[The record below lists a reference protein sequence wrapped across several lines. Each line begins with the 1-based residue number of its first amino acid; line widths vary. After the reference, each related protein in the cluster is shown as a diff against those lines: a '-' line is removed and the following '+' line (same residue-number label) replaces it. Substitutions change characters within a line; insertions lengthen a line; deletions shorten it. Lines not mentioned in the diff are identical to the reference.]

1 MTRHKVMLAM
11 SLLAA
16 FVLSSS
22 AALAQSPAPAVA
34 SKHQQEFAES
44 PGQFDLVQVV
54 QELAPGAE
62 TPPHSHGG
70 NGQATVLEGEVVL
83 KLGDKETTYTAGE
96 GFVERAG
103 EKMQVLNKGT
113 SRARFAVAFVLP
125 KGAAFSTPAGTSAK
139 PGPTVLSKHQ
149 TPITQPGPF
158 DLIQL
163 VQKFAP
169 GAETPPHSHGGNGQ
183 VNVVDGEFE
192 LRTAASTKRYTAGQ
206 AFTETAGEAMQL
218 VNVGPTE
225 ATMVVAFVLAKG
237 AELTTAR
244 GAVELAA
251 TGLPT
256 VPATAAGVWLVVAGW
271 LLLRMGVTPRLEG

>member
-1 MTRHKVMLAM
+1 MIRHKVMLAL
-11 SLLAA
+11 SLLAVL
-16 FVLSSS
+16 VLSSS
-22 AALAQSPAPAVA
+22 SALAQAPGPVVA
-34 SKHQQEFAES
+34 LKHQQEFAQS

-83 KLGDKETTYTAGE
+83 KVGDKETRYTAGQ
-96 GFVERAG
+96 GFVETAD
-103 EKMQVLNKGT
+103 EKMQVLNTGT
-113 SRARFAVAFVLP
+113 TRARFAVAFVLP

-149 TPITQPGPF
+149 TSINQAGPF
-158 DLIQL
+158 DLVQI

-169 GAETPPHSHGGNGQ
+169 GAETPPHSHGGDGQ

-192 LRTAASTKRYTAGQ
+192 LRTAGGTKRYSAGQ
-206 AFTETAGEAMQL
+206 GFTETAGQAMQL
-218 VNVGPTE
+218 ANVGSTE

-244 GAVELAA
+244 TAVELAA

-256 VPATAAGVWLVVAGW
+256 LPATAAGLWLVAAGW
-271 LLLRMGVTPRLEG
+271 LIKRMGVTPRLEG